1 MNIKVINL
9 KAFVEE
15 ESSNEYTAYGPATI
29 GVIEGP
35 QGTII
40 SFNDAF
46 HELKTEPD
54 INIPIPAVR
63 NNGEIKVMPEG
74 FGNENLNVLLKH
86 SSTTEQPLFE
96 FIERFG
102 SRVESNIKKL
112 KNSIKEVGL
121 NPDDFE

>member
-1 MNIKVINL
+1 MKIKVINL

-15 ESSNEYTAYGPATI
+15 ESGNKYTAHGPTTM

-54 INIPIPAVR
+54 IDIPVPVVL
-63 NNGEIKVMPEG
+63 NDGEIKVMPEG
-74 FGNENLNVLLKH
+74 FGQEKLDVLLKH